1 MSGYEAPWLRCQ
13 YGSPDD
19 RKRYMRLLLAVIVA
33 IVGGLPAACAE
44 RDYADEA
51 KAAIA
56 ANELA

>member
-1 MSGYEAPWLRCQ
+1 
-13 YGSPDD
+13 
-19 RKRYMRLLLAVIVA
+19 MRLLLAVIVA